1 LPATPSPS
9 TVIGVESIHSGGLER
24 MLAMSEINCIK
35 FLRNNKGLSISEIQR
50 TLKINWRT
58 AKKYADEDQIPKQK
72 SPQRKGMMY
81 EEKWGEIVS
90 AWLFEDSK
98 LRKKSRRTKKKIFHD
113 LVELGFKGSYR
124 TVCYFI
130 SEWENSHV
138 EGKDKGFE
146 RLEHPPSD
154 AQVDFGVM
162 EAVQD
167 GELVDIHTLVM
178 SFPYSNAGFAVPL
191 PSQNQECFLH
201 GLKQLFHQIG
211 GVPRRIRIDNL
222 TPAVKKT
229 RSIDEEAELT
239 EEFLRFQSH
248 YGFEVQVC
256 NPHSGHEKGNVENKV
271 GYIRY
276 NFFNKAPVMNSYE
289 DLTDQLFQKLNKDR
303 DRLHYE
309 KQVRIEDLWLD
320 EKNHLLV
327 LPEKDYPV
335 WKTELVR
342 VNKYNEVKI
351 DNMLVHVP
359 KASNYSQLY
368 ATLTWDQLKIT
379 SPDGDILLDDFRPY
393 MKKRK
398 ALPWLSIIK
407 TWIYKP
413 RVIEYSRY
421 RDYLPGRIKDFLLVD
436 NLLIRRK
443 RLEGLATLLVTHD
456 MKKINEEFYELIS
469 QEKLPA
475 ENNPYEV
482 DWSQYDLLAPD
493 KEVTS

>member
-1 LPATPSPS
+1 
-9 TVIGVESIHSGGLER
+9 
-24 MLAMSEINCIK
+24 M
-35 FLRNNKGLSISEIQR
+35 
-50 TLKINWRT
+50 
-58 AKKYADEDQIPKQK
+58 
-72 SPQRKGMMY
+72 
-81 EEKWGEIVS
+81 
-90 AWLFEDSK
+90 
-98 LRKKSRRTKKKIFHD
+98 
-113 LVELGFKGSYR
+113 
-124 TVCYFI
+124 
-130 SEWENSHV
+130 

-167 GELVDIHTLVM
+167 GELVDVHTLVM

-191 PSQNQECFLH
+191 PSQNQECFLY

-239 EEFLRFQSH
+239 EEFLRFQSY
-248 YGFEVQVC
+248 YGFDVQVC
-256 NPHSGHEKGNVENKV
+256 NPHSGHEKGNVKNKV

-289 DLTDQLFQKLNKDR
+289 DLTNQLFQELNKDR

-320 EKNHLLV
+320 EKNHLLA

-351 DNMLVHVP
+351 DNMFVHVP
-359 KASNYSQLY
+359 RACNYSQLY
-368 ATLTWDQLKIT
+368 AILTWNQLKIT
-379 SPDGDILLDDFRPY
+379 SPDGD
-393 MKKRK
+393 
-398 ALPWLSIIK
+398 
-407 TWIYKP
+407 
-413 RVIEYSRY
+413 YSM
-421 RDYLPGRIKDFLLVD
+421 IFV
-436 NLLIRRK
+436 LI
-443 RLEGLATLLVTHD
+443 
-456 MKKINEEFYELIS
+456 
-469 QEKLPA
+469 
-475 ENNPYEV
+475 
-482 DWSQYDLLAPD
+482 
-493 KEVTS
+493 